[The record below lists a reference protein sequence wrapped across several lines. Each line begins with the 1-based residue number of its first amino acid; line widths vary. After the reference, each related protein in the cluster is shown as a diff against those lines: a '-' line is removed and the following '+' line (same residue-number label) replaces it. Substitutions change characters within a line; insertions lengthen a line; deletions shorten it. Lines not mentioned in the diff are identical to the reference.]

1 MQNRLLRK
9 IRPSTLFALHLAIL
23 KISLVNEHSHTD
35 NKGDSPFQNTPEHLR
50 MNSREILLPK
60 DNRILGGIKDCSCWG
75 LLSIPGTAT
84 KPASGFG
91 INT

>member
-1 MQNRLLRK
+1 MQNGLLRK
-9 IRPSTLFALHLAIL
+9 IRPSTLFALYLAIL
-23 KISLVNEHSHTD
+23 KTSPVNEHSHTN
-35 NKGDSPFQNTPEHLR
+35 NKGDSPFQKGPGHLH

-60 DNRILGGIKDCSCWG
+60 GNRILGGIKDCACWG
-75 LLSIPGTAT
+75 LLGILGTAT